1 MRLFSEKLEDKVESC
16 ITVGVEQTIEAG
28 IFLIRIKMSQK
39 IFEQKHIFFRKLNF
53 FFKLRNTLLKIPK

>member
-39 IFEQKHIFFRKLNF
+39 IFEQKHIFFRKLKK